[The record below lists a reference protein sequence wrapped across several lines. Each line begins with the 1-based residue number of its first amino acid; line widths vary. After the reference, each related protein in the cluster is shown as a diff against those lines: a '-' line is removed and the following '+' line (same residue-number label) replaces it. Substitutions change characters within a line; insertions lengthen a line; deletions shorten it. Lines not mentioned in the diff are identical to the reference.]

1 MALSDF
7 DERRLAVCLGGLSAC
22 DAATLAKGPEDGV
35 LVCGASETRGN
46 LKRRY
51 ADRYPGASLDL
62 PYKSYVRQAQAV
74 FRATDPRSA
83 FAIYPEDSRSRFRFP
98 TVVKSRM
105 VDDRET
111 GCVLLPLD
119 QRRHWGD
126 LSRIEAMDPPFARKD
141 NRLVWRGATTGVFRP
156 WYPGMPYASRYFVAS
171 LQDDP
176 DLDIGYS
183 EIAQIRP
190 ETSDIP
196 EETLRAKLR
205 SALSIEQQLQSKFLL
220 SLEGN
225 DVASGLKWMLY
236 SNSTVVMPRPT
247 CESWACEGELVPY
260 EHYVPVKD
268 DLSDLR
274 DVYDWCMGNLAA
286 CEEIAQNGK
295 RFIARFLDRQ
305 TEDELCRRI
314 VSAYL
319 EKVSLHLDFGLLE
332 HLAQRSIVPL
342 HAAIRRARG
351 KI

>member
-1 MALSDF
+1 MKLTDF
-7 DERRLAVCLGGLSAC
+7 DERRLAVYLGGLAAC
-22 DAATLAKGPEDGV
+22 DAGTLARGPEPGV
-35 LVCGASETRGN
+35 LVCGASETRGS

-51 ADRYPGASLDL
+51 AARYPGTSLDL
-62 PYKSYVRQAQAV
+62 PYKSYVRQAQV
-74 FRATDPRSA
+74 LFRAIDPRSA
-83 FAIYPEDSRSRFRFP
+83 FAIYPEDSRSRFLFP

-105 VDDRET
+105 VADRAT

-126 LSRIEAMDPPFARKD
+126 LPQIKAMDTPFAEKN

-156 WYPGMPYASRYFVAS
+156 WYPGMPYASRYYVAK
-171 LQDDP
+171 LKEDP
-176 DLDIGYS
+176 DLDVGYS
-183 EIAQIRP
+183 EIVQISP

-196 EETLRAKLR
+196 EDVLRARLR
-205 SALSIEQQLQSKFLL
+205 PALSIEQQLQSKFLL

-236 SNSTVVMPRPT
+236 SNSTVVMPHPT
-247 CESWACEGELVPY
+247 CESWACEGELVPF

-274 DVYDWCMGNLAA
+274 DVHEWCMSNLPA

-295 RFIARFLDRQ
+295 RFIAQFLDRKK
-305 TEDELCRRI
+305 EDDLCRRI

-319 EKVSLHLDFGLLE
+319 DKVQLHLDFGLLE
-332 HLAQRSIVPL
+332 HLAQSSIVPL

-351 KI
+351 KV